1 MSLGLSK
8 SRLFSLFPPNVRA
21 LALRGLSSGQPEDE
35 YDVVVVGGG
44 HNGLVAAAY
53 LAKLGVKTAVFE
65 RRHLVGGAAVTEEI
79 VPNYKFSR
87 ASYVLSLLRPKIFT
101 DLELKKH
108 GLKVHLRDP
117 SSYTPIRPDL
127 QKPGCATSL
136 TLGMCG
142 KMNYEQI
149 AQFSEKDAKKYAEYE
164 EELEKFVKA
173 VDPLLDHAAVDV
185 QALSEASIFEKIK
198 ILKSNLHLLKSG
210 KVLGPIAGAFYEL
223 MTAPTTKILNK
234 WFESEPLKATLATDS
249 CIGAMIS
256 PDTPG
261 SGYVLLHHVMG
272 ELEGIRGAWG
282 YPEGGMGAVS
292 GAIAKSAQAS
302 GAQIFTSSPVSRI
315 TTASSGE
322 ANGLVLEDGTEV
334 RGKIVLSNAT
344 PEITFNRLMKAS
356 VDVPEDFRRSL
367 STIDYTSPVCKI
379 NVAVNKIPN
388 FLATPN
394 TTPDSIMPHHRCTIH
409 MNCENSSMIEEA
421 YQDAKVGNF
430 SRNPMIEMTIPSS
443 LDHTLAPK
451 GHHVCLIFTQYAPY
465 TLNRGEWDDAAKE
478 DYAAN
483 VLNSIE
489 MYAPGF
495 KESIVGKEVL
505 PPPELERIFGL
516 TGGNIFHGSMSLDQL
531 YMTRP
536 TAGHSVSPATPV
548 ANLLL
553 CGSGAHPGGGVM
565 GAPGRIAAQK
575 TIEILG
581 AKWKF

>member
-1 MSLGLSK
+1 MGRNQGNKMSFCLVRRNVLSG
-8 SRLFSLFPPNVRA
+8 NVP
-21 LALRGLSSGQPEDE
+21 LRWLSSGSPARE

-44 HNGLVAAAY
+44 HNGLVSAAY

-65 RRHLVGGAAVTEEI
+65 KRHLIGGAAVAEEI

-87 ASYVLSLLRPKIFT
+87 ASYVLSLLRPQIFT

-127 QKPGCATSL
+127 QSPGGPTSL

-142 KMNYEQI
+142 KMNHQQI
-149 AQFSEKDAKKYAEYE
+149 SQFSERDAAKYVEYE
-164 EELEKFVKA
+164 EELEQFVKA

-198 ILKSNLHLLKSG
+198 ILKSNMHLLKS
-210 KVLGPIAGAFYEL
+210 A
-223 MTAPTTKILNK
+223 KILDK

-256 PDTPG
+256 PETPG

-292 GAIAKSAQAS
+292 GAIAKSAHAS
-302 GAQIFTSSPVSRI
+302 GAQIFTSSPVAKI
-315 TTASSGE
+315 TTAISGE
-322 ANGLVLEDGTEV
+322 ANGIVLENGTEV
-334 RGKIVLSNAT
+334 KAKIVLSNAT
-344 PEITFNRLMKAS
+344 SEITFNSLMKTG
-356 VDVPEDFRRSL
+356 VDVPEEFRRSL

-379 NVAVNKIPN
+379 NVALNKIPN
-388 FLATPN
+388 FLANPN
-394 TTPDSIMPHHRCTIH
+394 TSKDSIMPHHRCTIH
-409 MNCENSSMIEEA
+409 INCEDSGMIQQA
-421 YQDAKVGNF
+421 YQDAKDGNY
-430 SRNPMIEMTIPSS
+430 SKKPMIEMTIPSS
-443 LDHTLAPK
+443 LDPTLAPD

-465 TLNRGEWDDAAKE
+465 HLKTGEWDQAAKE
-478 DYAAN
+478 AYAET
-483 VLNSIE
+483 VFNSIE

-505 PPPELERIFGL
+505 PPPDLERIFGL
-516 TGGNIFHGSMSLDQL
+516 TGGNIFHGAMSLDQL

-536 TAGHSVSPATPV
+536 TAGHVSPATPV
-548 ANLLL
+548 GNLLL

-565 GAPGRIAAQK
+565 GAPGRIAAIRTSQ
-575 TIEILG
+575 ILG
-581 AKWKF
+581 KNWNF